1 MDTKKKIE
9 ELKVKL
15 KEFDPIVEKRFKTS
29 KELQNHVQ
37 KYKEIYQKAHDI
49 GEQIQKLEYEL
60 MTPKEKEKYDKGMR
74 FLELKAKGEPFDLSE
89 FEDLNE

>member
-1 MDTKKKIE
+1 MIMNIKKKIE

-29 KELQNHVQ
+29 KELQSHVQ

-49 GEQIQKLEYEL
+49 GEQIEQLEWEL
-60 MTPKEKEKYDKGMR
+60 MTPEERAREEEVLRLMK
-74 FLELKAKGEPFDLSE
+74 LKREGKL
-89 FEDLNE
+89 